1 MTARHVNRN
10 MFGLAFTAGT
20 AAIFLIVTGMI
31 GWQPP
36 ANLNLQDASW
46 RRGAWAGEIIW
57 SQVAL
62 GLVFLLGAGF
72 AVNRANRRI
81 SAQSRH

>member
-1 MTARHVNRN
+1 MVRN

-20 AAIFLIVTGMI
+20 AAIFLIVTGII

-36 ANLNLQDASW
+36 PNLNFHDATW
-46 RRGAWAGEIIW
+46 RRGVWAGEIIW

-62 GLVFLLGAGF
+62 GLVFLLVAGF
-72 AVNRANRRI
+72 AVNRANRRT